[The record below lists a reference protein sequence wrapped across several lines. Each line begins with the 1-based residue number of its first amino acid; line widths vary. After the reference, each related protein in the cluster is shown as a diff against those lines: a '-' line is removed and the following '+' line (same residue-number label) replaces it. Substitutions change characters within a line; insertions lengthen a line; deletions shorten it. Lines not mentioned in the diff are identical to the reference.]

1 MNTFQVYISSTWL
14 DLEKERQAVERSI
27 QRMRDTKF
35 VGMEYFGARDE
46 STLNTSLKELENADV
61 YVGIFAGRYGSG
73 ITEQEYRRARD
84 LRTRCLVYFKD
95 AAELPPEFEETD
107 SARERLRTLRE
118 ELAAR
123 HTIGHFTT
131 PDDLAA
137 QVTADLHKLLFD
149 DFVSS
154 GDRRTQNALDEA
166 LRAYFDHDYDR
177 SLRDYLNAVRQFTE
191 SSYRSLPFPEGKT
204 LSDVY
209 VELHLRDESPG
220 MTTGTRGLLSHD
232 MRSES
237 RGNLIKGGPGT
248 GKSTLLR
255 HIARNAWDKPDTV
268 GLSGRRLPLVVRLSA
283 VARTSG
289 VSLEERLWNA
299 IGEARDIVM
308 DSPPPRG
315 WFSAWPDRMSAAW
328 LLLLDGFDEVADD
341 RRHEI
346 MAWIREVL
354 RRGVQVV
361 LTSRPV
367 AEPWKGVLASLFRS
381 HSLVPLTDDDQTRL
395 SQRLL
400 GTKSGTFR
408 DQFRQLRAAEFAGT
422 PLLVTVAAIV
432 FERDGHLPATR
443 ASLYKRFVDAWW
455 SEALDRGVRD
465 ELGPD
470 LSDAARS
477 ALQYLAWFMTSY
489 AHKRSHAEL
498 RAALREF
505 LAAVPGQLSYLS
517 EQRTDRFIEVMGR
530 RSGVLQSVGTECE
543 WLHRS
548 FCEFLAGEF
557 IACNAPESS
566 AAAQACA
573 KWYAHEWREVVLFAL
588 GVWSDRGHDMTAILQ
603 RLIDNAGPTAAAL
616 AGTPPWTACLP
627 EMSIVFAA
635 RAAGEGVTVERTFR
649 ERLLEELFRRA
660 REYARQS
667 LAERL
672 LTHVVR
678 DHTAQ
683 ALATFADA
691 PDLKDRFDT
700 LVGDLV
706 SIIRGWNVNR
716 GAGGPVA
723 VRDLAT
729 LFRFDELL
737 ALANDPSLHPYCR
750 YCACRE
756 LADHENAEA
765 AVQTI
770 LEILRMPEFEPW
782 IGYGL
787 RTLCGRVGP
796 RELVAIARDKE
807 WPLPVR
813 SRVPDALHEAKLTSE
828 IFEILQDENVP
839 AAVRLRAAQLLH
851 TAGQDD
857 AGAHATLDILARQ
870 LKDNPADNTALTLRA
885 NLNSELRRWS
895 AVIDDCF
902 AILDGGPDDADAL
915 MLRGWA
921 FMATDRYREAIA
933 DFDRAEPLLQTET
946 SRWFCLTRRAISH
959 TVLDERTLALA
970 DFDAAAK
977 LAKGPEL
984 GQQHTWYRPWYGMC
998 LATAGRHDEAFAL
1011 LNRAVQNASTAEMA
1025 LAARGAIFESLER
1038 YDEAIADYTIAL
1050 DHNRGHFWVRR
1061 RRAEC
1066 YRRTARQAEAIAD
1079 LTEIL
1084 AQKPDH
1090 AIVTIRRLLLYLE
1103 VCADREA
1110 TAGIDDFRT
1119 RFVLTPAEPPDVVDA
1134 LRQLETSQG
1143 QEALAAPARA
1153 QLAAW
1158 LRTFDSEDD
1167 PMSIRPDG

>member
-1 MNTFQVYISSTWL
+1 MSAFQVYVSSTWL
-14 DLEKERQAVERSI
+14 DLEKERHAVERAI
-27 QRMRDTKF
+27 QRMRDAKF
-35 VGMEYFGARDE
+35 VGMEYFGAGDE
-46 STLNTSLKELENADV
+46 STSNTSLKELDNADV
-61 YVGIFAGRYGSG
+61 YVGIVAGRYGSG
-73 ITEQEYRRARD
+73 ITEREYRRARD

-95 AAELPPEFEETD
+95 AAEIPPELEETD
-107 SARERLRTLRE
+107 SARERLRALRA

-149 DFVSS
+149 EFVSS

-166 LRAYFDHDYDR
+166 LRACFDSDYDR

-191 SSYRSLPFPEGKT
+191 SSYRSLPFPEGKR

-209 VELHLRDESPG
+209 VELHLRGEQ
-220 MTTGTRGLLSHD
+220 TGTTRIRDVLGDD
-232 MRSES
+232 MR
-237 RGNLIKGGPGT
+237 RAGTGNLIEGGPGA

-255 HIARNAWDKPDTV
+255 HIARNAWDKPEAV

-289 VSLEERLWNA
+289 AALEERLWNA
-299 IGEARDIVM
+299 IGEARDIMM
-308 DSPPPRG
+308 DVPPPRG
-315 WFSAWPDRMSAAW
+315 WFSAWPARMSAAW

-341 RRHEI
+341 RRHEV

-354 RRGVQVV
+354 RRGFQVV

-367 AEPWKGVLASLFRS
+367 AAPWKSALASLCRS
-381 HSLVPLTDDDQTRL
+381 HSLVPLTGGDQTRL
-395 SQRLL
+395 SQQWI
-400 GTKSGTFR
+400 GAETGTFR
-408 DQFRQLRAAEFAGT
+408 DQLRQLRAAEFAGT

-432 FERDGHLPATR
+432 FERDGHLPAAR
-443 ASLYKRFVDAWW
+443 ASLYKRFVDVWW

-470 LSDAARS
+470 LSDVARS
-477 ALQYLAWFMTSY
+477 ALQYLAWFMTAD
-489 AHKRSHAEL
+489 AHKRSRAEL
-498 RAALREF
+498 GAALREF
-505 LAAVPGQLSYLS
+505 LAAAPGQLSYLS

-530 RSGVLQSVGTECE
+530 RSGVLQSTGTECE

-566 AAAQACA
+566 AAVEACA
-573 KWYAHEWREVVLFAL
+573 KWYAHEWREVILFAL
-588 GVWSDRGHDMTAILQ
+588 GVWSDHGHDLTAPLQ
-603 RLIDNAGPTAAAL
+603 RLIDDAGPTAAAL
-616 AGTPPWTACLP
+616 AGTPPWSARLP
-627 EMSIVFAA
+627 EMSVVFAA
-635 RAAGEGVTVERTFR
+635 QAIGEGATVERTLR
-649 ERLLEELFRRA
+649 ERLLEELFRKA
-660 REYARQS
+660 REYARES

-672 LTHVVR
+672 LTHVVK
-678 DHTAQ
+678 DHTAR
-683 ALATFADA
+683 ALASFADA
-691 PDLKDRFDT
+691 PDLKDRFDA
-700 LVGDLV
+700 LVRDLV
-706 SIIRGWNVNR
+706 SVVRGWNVNR

-723 VRDLAT
+723 VRDLAA

-737 ALANDPSLHPYCR
+737 SLANDASLHPYCR
-750 YCACRE
+750 YCVCSE

-765 AVQTI
+765 AVPTI
-770 LEILRMPEFEPW
+770 LEILRMPAFEPW

-787 RTLCGRVGP
+787 RTLRGKVGP
-796 RELVAIARDKE
+796 RELVAIARDEK

-813 SRVPDALHEAKLTSE
+813 SRVPDALHEANLTSE
-828 IFEILQDENVP
+828 TLEILQDENVD
-839 AAVRLRAAQLLH
+839 AAVRLRAALLLH

-857 AGAHATLDILARQ
+857 AGAHATLDILSRQ
-870 LKDNPADNTALTLRA
+870 LGDNPADNTALTLRA

-895 AVIDDCF
+895 AVIEDCF
-902 AILDGGPDDADAL
+902 TILDSAPDDADAL

-921 FMATDRYREAIA
+921 FMATDHDREAIA
-933 DFDRAEPLLQTET
+933 DFDRAEPLLKTET

-959 TVLDERTLALA
+959 TVLDERTAALA

-977 LAKGPEL
+977 LAAGPEL
-984 GQQHTWYRPWYGMC
+984 GQQYPWYRPWYGLC
-998 LATAGRHDEAFAL
+998 LAAAGRHDEALAL
-1011 LNRAVQNASTAEMA
+1011 LNRAVQDASTAEMA
-1025 LAARGAIFESLER
+1025 LAARGATFESLER
-1038 YDEAIADYTIAL
+1038 YDEAIADYSIAL
-1050 DHNRGHFWVRR
+1050 DHNRDHLWVRR

-1066 YRRTARQAEAIAD
+1066 YRRTARPAEAIAD

-1110 TAGIDDFRT
+1110 TAGIDDLRT
-1119 RFVLTPAEPPDVVDA
+1119 RFVLTPAESPEVVDA

-1143 QEALAAPARA
+1143 EEAQAAPARA

-1158 LRTFDSEDD
+1158 LRTFDSTED
-1167 PMSIRPDG
+1167 PTSIRSDP